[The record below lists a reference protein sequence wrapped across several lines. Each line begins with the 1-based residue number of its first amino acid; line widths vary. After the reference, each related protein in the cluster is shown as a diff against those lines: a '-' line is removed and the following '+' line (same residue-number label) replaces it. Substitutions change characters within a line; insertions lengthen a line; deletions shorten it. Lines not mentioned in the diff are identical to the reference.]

1 MAARSG
7 NKFSVLLP
15 TYNEREN
22 LPLVVWLLVRTFRE
36 RYGRARRPSLS
47 LRAPHRGCDT
57 RRGAGRSLAISS
69 RSVWCRTERRGG
81 GNRVLCKS
89 AYEMLVFSG
98 TDFEIIVIDDG
109 SPDGTQQ
116 IAEQLEKIYG
126 SDKIVSGASCLSF
139 PGKRRQPSAA
149 RGAGGARRRAAV
161 RARRCSATGDSPLS
175 ARAGRGLGRT
185 ESRRLRTQGD

>member
-1 MAARSG
+1 MSKEKGGQTQLPPPAGDFRSRRERRLAMRCREEPRCDMAARSG

-36 RYGRARRPSLS
+36 
-47 LRAPHRGCDT
+47 
-57 RRGAGRSLAISS
+57 
-69 RSVWCRTERRGG
+69 
-81 GNRVLCKS
+81 
-89 AYEMLVFSG
+89 SG

-139 PGKRRQPSAA
+139 SGKRRCYFDAAHLAELKVCWYFVLSCRSAA
-149 RGAGGARRRAAV
+149 
-161 RARRCSATGDSPLS
+161 
-175 ARAGRGLGRT
+175 
-185 ESRRLRTQGD
+185 